1 MIEEKKIREWLVAE
15 GLFKEQISDDTAN
28 FHFLINYPEE
38 HVLDIIQ
45 PKHKED
51 MILIGCASEIAPE
64 QVALIKDSPDKKKEK
79 FIWDIRF
86 ALNQFLLDFE
96 LEHPDNVLQRFVIS
110 EEIYEDGLTKNS
122 LIMGIK
128 KVFKGKLQCI
138 WITGK
143 AFGEGGEGTKAND
156 NSMFV

>member
-1 MIEEKKIREWLVAE
+1 MIDEKQIRNWLVEE
-15 GLFKEQISDDTAN
+15 GLLKEQIPDETAN
-28 FHFLINYPEE
+28 FHFLVNYPDE
-38 HVLDIIQ
+38 HVLDLIQ
-45 PKHKED
+45 PKHKDD

-64 QVALIKDSPDKKKEK
+64 QVAVIKESSEKKKEN

-86 ALNQFLLDFE
+86 ALNRFLLDFE

-110 EEIYEDGLTKNS
+110 EEMYEDGITKHT
-122 LIMGIK
+122 LIMAIK

-143 AFGEGGEGTKAND
+143 AFGEGEEGIQGND

>member
-1 MIEEKKIREWLVAE
+1 MIEEKQIRDWLVEE
-15 GLFKEQISDDTAN
+15 GLLKEQIPDETAN
-28 FHFLINYPEE
+28 FHFLVNYPDE
-38 HVLDIIQ
+38 HILDLIQ

-64 QVALIKDSPDKKKEK
+64 QVAIIKESSEKKKEK

-110 EEIYEDGLTKNS
+110 EEMYEDGITKHN
-122 LIMGIK
+122 LIMAIK

-143 AFGEGGEGTKAND
+143 AFGEGEESSKTND

>member
-1 MIEEKKIREWLVAE
+1 MIDEKVIKKWLVEE
-15 GLFKEQISDDTAN
+15 GLFKEQISDETSN
-28 FHFLINYPEE
+28 FHFLINYPDE
-38 HVLDIIQ
+38 HVLDLIQ

-51 MILIGCASEIAPE
+51 MVLIGCASEIAPE
-64 QVALIKDSPDKKKEK
+64 QLSLIRDSSNKKREN
-79 FIWDIRF
+79 FIWEIRF

-96 LEHPDNVLQRFVIS
+96 LEHPDNVLSRFVIS

-122 LIMGIK
+122 LILSIK

-143 AFGEGGEGTKAND
+143 TFGECENSQIND

>member
-1 MIEEKKIREWLVAE
+1 MIEERIREWLVTE
-15 GLFKEQISDDTAN
+15 GLFKEEISDDTSN
-28 FHFLINYPEE
+28 FHFLINYPDK

-51 MILIGCASEIAPE
+51 MVIIGCTSEIGAE
-64 QVALIKDSPDKKKEK
+64 QVDLIKNSSDEKKEK
-79 FIWDIRF
+79 FIWNIRF
-86 ALNQFLLDFE
+86 VLNQFLLDFE
-96 LEHPDNVLQRFVIS
+96 LEHPENILQRFIIS

-122 LIMGIK
+122 LIMTIK

-143 AFGEGGEGTKAND
+143 VFGEKVVKE
-156 NSMFV
+156 

>member
-1 MIEEKKIREWLVAE
+1 MINEKQIRDWLVEE
-15 GLFKEQISDDTAN
+15 GLLKEQIPDETAN
-28 FHFLINYPEE
+28 FHFLVNYPDE
-38 HVLDIIQ
+38 HVLDLIQ
-45 PKHKED
+45 PKHKDD

-64 QVALIKDSPDKKKEK
+64 QVAVIRESSEKKKEN

-86 ALNQFLLDFE
+86 SLNQFLLDFE

-110 EEIYEDGLTKNS
+110 EEMYEDNITKHS
-122 LIMGIK
+122 LIMTIK

-143 AFGEGGEGTKAND
+143 AFGEGEEGFQAND
-156 NSMFV
+156 NGMFV

>member
-1 MIEEKKIREWLVAE
+1 MIDEKVIKKWLVEE
-15 GLFKEQISDDTAN
+15 GLFKEQISDETSN
-28 FHFLINYPEE
+28 FHFLINYPDE
-38 HVLDIIQ
+38 HVLDLIQ

-51 MILIGCASEIAPE
+51 MVLIGCASEIAPE
-64 QVALIKDSPDKKKEK
+64 QLLLIRDSSNKKREN
-79 FIWDIRF
+79 FIWEIRF

-96 LEHPDNVLQRFVIS
+96 LEHPDNVLSRFVIS

-122 LIMGIK
+122 LILSIK

-143 AFGEGGEGTKAND
+143 TFGEGENSQIND